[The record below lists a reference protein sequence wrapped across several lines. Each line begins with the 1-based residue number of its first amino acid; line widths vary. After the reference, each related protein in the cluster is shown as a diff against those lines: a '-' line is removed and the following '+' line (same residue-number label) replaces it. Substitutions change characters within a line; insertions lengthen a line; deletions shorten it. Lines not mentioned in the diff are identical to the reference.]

1 MGKICIKDDIFRD
14 DIEKAKGFCIENLN
28 NIYVSGDYIVATSGY
43 MAIIIKN
50 KCIPIK
56 HQNKIFEIDIETNKI
71 INEREVEIEDV
82 YHWNEVKKGIEFG
95 LEFCKMKS
103 ENITKV
109 KRKDFVDMF
118 YYKDLSGSWE
128 MFVLENHE
136 PSDRVAFNKYY
147 LKKAL
152 NLFEEDSTV
161 TVFYPHYSLSPI
173 YIENEKQLVLVLP
186 IRVNSNNLD

>member
-1 MGKICIKDDIFRD
+1 
-14 DIEKAKGFCIENLN
+14 
-28 NIYVSGDYIVATSGY
+28 
-43 MAIIIKN
+43 
-50 KCIPIK
+50 
-56 HQNKIFEIDIETNKI
+56 
-71 INEREVEIEDV
+71 
-82 YHWNEVKKGIEFG
+82 
-95 LEFCKMKS
+95 MKS

-109 KRKDFVDMF
+109 KRKDFVDRF